1 MSSVDLNNGFSRNDA
16 SVLAERLQVD
26 QAQARARARDPHAEL
41 KTRIHRACIAKLGA
55 AFLNLEGSDELER
68 RVQEVVSE
76 ELKGEEVPLSPSE
89 RALLERQIGDD
100 ILGYGPLEPFLR
112 DPSVTEIMV
121 NGYDQLYI
129 ERGGVIQE
137 TDASF
142 LDDAHVLRII
152 DRIVSQVGRRVD
164 ESSPMVDARLPDGSR
179 VNAIISPLALRGPSL
194 TIRKFAQDALTL
206 ESLVELGTMTPQTAD
221 FLAQCVRGK
230 LNLLISGG
238 TGTGKTT
245 LLNAVSQF
253 VPAGERIVTV
263 EDAAELRLQQ
273 RHVVPLES
281 RPPNVEGEGEVRIR
295 DLVRNALRMRPDRI
309 IVGEVRGAETVD
321 MLQAMNTGHEGSLT
335 TIHANSPRDAL
346 SRLETLVMTAG
357 VELPHRAIREQI
369 ASAFDLLVQITR
381 LVDGSRRI
389 THVSEVLGMESDV
402 VTLQDVFIAK
412 PPDEEQASSP
422 GGKLLGALECTGL
435 KPHFLEKMATNGVVM
450 PPHFFNEE
458 LVGYVGNS
466 NASYGSFQ

>member
-1 MSSVDLNNGFSRNDA
+1 MSTVDVNGFPRNDA

-26 QAQARARARDPHAEL
+26 QDQVRARAKDPHAEL
-41 KTRIHRACIAKLGA
+41 KTRIHRACISRLGA
-55 AFLNLEGSDELER
+55 AFLNLEGSDELEQ

-76 ELKGEEVPLSPSE
+76 ELKSEEVPLSPSE
-89 RALLERQIGDD
+89 RALLERQIADD
-100 ILGYGPLEPFLR
+100 VLGYGPLEPFLR
-112 DPSVTEIMV
+112 DPTVTEIMV
-121 NGYDQLYI
+121 NGYDQVYI
-129 ERGGVIQE
+129 ERAGVIQE
-137 TDASF
+137 TDSSF
-142 LDDAHVLRII
+142 LDDAHLLRII

-206 ESLVELGTMTPQTAD
+206 ESLVELGTMTPQSAD

-245 LLNAVSQF
+245 LLNAVSQY
-253 VPAGERIVTV
+253 VPTSERIVTV

-309 IVGEVRGAETVD
+309 IVGEVRGAETLD
-321 MLQAMNTGHEGSLT
+321 MLQAMNTGHDGSLT
-335 TIHANSPRDAL
+335 TIHANSARDAL
-346 SRLETLVMTAG
+346 HRLEMLVLMAG
-357 VELPHRAIREQI
+357 VELPVKAIREQI
-369 ASAFDLLVQITR
+369 AGGFDLLVHIAR

-389 THVSEVLGMESDV
+389 TQITEITGMEGEV
-402 VTLQDVFIAK
+402 VTLQDLFTA
-412 PPDEEQASSP
+412 PAREGLGCEP
-422 GGKLLGALECTGL
+422 GMLGPLEPMGLRPNFLQKL
-435 KPHFLEKMATNGVVM
+435 MANGVDLA
-450 PPHFFNEE
+450 PSTWLGEH
-458 LVGYVGNS
+458 
-466 NASYGSFQ
+466 